1 MFFHYSIIPTF
12 QNKTM
17 TTLNFNKMN
26 GLIPAII
33 QDASTNKV
41 LMLGF
46 MNEESLEKTKQ
57 TGLVTFYSRTK
68 NRLWTK
74 GETSGNYLR
83 VKEII
88 PDCDNDTLLIKVLP
102 DGVVCHTGSQTC
114 FGEENKT
121 ELEFLNYLTN
131 LIESRKK
138 ASQDESYTS
147 KLFAAGSKR
156 IAKKVGEEAVE
167 LALEAEN
174 GEMDRFIDEAADLL
188 FHTMVLLSSRSINL
202 NTIANRLKERHSK

>member
-1 MFFHYSIIPTF
+1 
-12 QNKTM
+12 
-17 TTLNFNKMN
+17 MN

-33 QDASTNKV
+33 QDATTNKV
-41 LMLGF
+41 LMLGY
-46 MNEESLEKTKQ
+46 MNSESLDKTKQ
-57 TGLVTFYSRTK
+57 TGLVIFYSRS
-68 NRLWTK
+68 RQQLWTK
-74 GETSGNYLR
+74 GQTSGNYLR

-88 PDCDNDTLLIKVLP
+88 PDCDNDTILIKAFP

-114 FGEENKT
+114 FGEENKS
-121 ELEFLNYLTN
+121 ELDFLNYLTN
-131 LIESRKK
+131 LIESRKGV
-138 ASQDESYTS
+138 SQDNSYTS

-188 FHTMVLLSSRSINL
+188 FHTMVLLSSRNINL
-202 NTIANRLKERHSK
+202 NTISNRLQERHLK

>member
-1 MFFHYSIIPTF
+1 
-12 QNKTM
+12 
-17 TTLNFNKMN
+17 MN

-46 MNEESLEKTKQ
+46 MNNESLEETNL

-68 NRLWTK
+68 ERLWTK

-88 PDCDNDTLLIKVLP
+88 ADCDNDTLLIKVIP

-114 FGEENKT
+114 FGEENTSK
-121 ELEFLNYLTN
+121 LEFLNYLTN
-131 LIESRKK
+131 LIESRKG
-138 ASQDESYTS
+138 ANSNDSYTS

-188 FHTMVLLSSRSINL
+188 FHTMVLLSSRNINL
-202 NTIANRLKERHSK
+202 NTIANRLKERH

>member
-1 MFFHYSIIPTF
+1 
-12 QNKTM
+12 M
-17 TTLNFNKMN
+17 TTHNFDKMN

-68 NRLWTK
+68 ERLWTK
-74 GETSGNYLR
+74 GETSGNFLR

-88 PDCDNDTLLIKVLP
+88 ADCDNDTLIIKVIP

-114 FGEENKT
+114 FGEENISD
-121 ELEFLNYLTN
+121 LEFLNYLTE
-131 LIESRKK
+131 LIESRKEVN
-138 ASQDESYTS
+138 QDNSYTS

-188 FHTMVLLSSRSINL
+188 FHTMVLLSSRNINL
-202 NTIANRLKERHSK
+202 ITIANRLKERHSK

>member
-1 MFFHYSIIPTF
+1 ML
-12 QNKTM
+12 
-17 TTLNFNKMN
+17 LNFNKMN

-33 QDASTNKV
+33 QDASTSKV

-57 TGLVTFYSRTK
+57 IGLVTFYSRTK

-74 GETSGNYLR
+74 GETSGNYLK

-102 DGVVCHTGSQTC
+102 DGVVCHTGAQTC
-114 FGEENKT
+114 FGEENKSG
-121 ELEFLNYLTN
+121 LEFLNYLTN
-131 LIESRKK
+131 LIESRKE
-138 ASQDESYTS
+138 ANQDNSYTS

>member
-1 MFFHYSIIPTF
+1 
-12 QNKTM
+12 M

-33 QDASTNKV
+33 QDASTSKV

-46 MNEESLEKTKQ
+46 MNEESLEKTKKSN
-57 TGLVTFYSRTK
+57 LVTFYSRTK
-68 NRLWTK
+68 ERLWTK
-74 GETSGNYLR
+74 GESSGNYLR

-88 PDCDNDTLLIKVLP
+88 PDCDNDTFLIKVLP

-114 FGEENKT
+114 FGEENISD
-121 ELEFLNYLTN
+121 LEFLNYLTE
-131 LIESRKK
+131 LIESRKE
-138 ASQDESYTS
+138 ANQDNSYTS

-202 NTIANRLKERHSK
+202 NSIANRLKERHSK